1 MVSFLTGFAKGVF
14 DGINEDAAAQRQF
27 EYDQR
32 LSKMQEDAK
41 KKDLNKTF
49 INVNG
54 VDYTY
59 ELANPDIYSKGGE
72 NFERVS
78 LNNLVKQSNLSR
90 PELDNKSIIQ
100 HLNDVGD
107 YTSLQKIADVAG
119 EHSSILTQVKKTEA
133 GVSYVTPLNF
143 AIDAGPFWNKVY
155 KPQAERTSGRVIVR
169 DLAKTQTWLN
179 DPEEGMVFFGEVV
192 KPKENELGEEKQVQP
207 FLLKTRGMKVV
218 KGVDQNNKPILENI
232 TNQDVVNFLDKKAA
246 YLNITDAVGQEDL
259 RDKVLGDYIN
269 GPAMTTEDG
278 RSVNFSIS
286 DQIKAEMS
294 MMNLFPEGYRANASN
309 IGRIRAAAQIID
321 KLPKEVR
328 ESPKMLVQI
337 MRGAFRDS
345 QLLTEVNQGGISN
358 DVKSFLDV
366 MGFKNIEK
374 FTEAI
379 SNIDKPLTRVKDI
392 KKMYQA
398 NPALKD
404 SKKIGGAAS
413 AVSFISGVKSQMS
426 QFTQMVTGEKANVLT
441 GVINRLAGDEDS
453 ATYKSGDAALLK
465 QQNDDLAQNLMSINE
480 ALQGTGLNQAQI
492 DKLTQAQAIAVVKY
506 QTFLLAFEMAAAVQG
521 GGDSRTISNKDVELM
536 QKALTISFF
545 TNPDNF
551 LKILDQIEIDLTR
564 AKMVNRYWQTAIQS
578 DRLSELKAAAVLE
591 NTSYNI
597 ASQSGNVFGSLA
609 SKYMGTALQN
619 NPNAERRLEQEGINI
634 EDMLSVDSILGGQ
647 VNIES
652 RKEKLAMSVKDVV
665 GEDVTM
671 GQWLNSLKEE
681 ANRLGQGGGTTVVID
696 FGNGG
701 DFSKS
706 PLTKWEELA
715 KYLGYQTVDELADI
729 LPKGEIQ
736 NEFKQLL
743 LDRDNE

>member
-1 MVSFLTGFAKGVF
+1 M
-14 DGINEDAAAQRQF
+14 
-27 EYDQR
+27 
-32 LSKMQEDAK
+32 
-41 KKDLNKTF
+41 KT
-49 INVNG
+49 
-54 VDYTY
+54 
-59 ELANPDIYSKGGE
+59 
-72 NFERVS
+72 
-78 LNNLVKQSNLSR
+78 
-90 PELDNKSIIQ
+90 
-100 HLNDVGD
+100 
-107 YTSLQKIADVAG
+107 
-119 EHSSILTQVKKTEA
+119 
-133 GVSYVTPLNF
+133 
-143 AIDAGPFWNKVY
+143 
-155 KPQAERTSGRVIVR
+155 
-169 DLAKTQTWLN
+169 
-179 DPEEGMVFFGEVV
+179 
-192 KPKENELGEEKQVQP
+192 
-207 FLLKTRGMKVV
+207 
-218 KGVDQNNKPILENI
+218 
-232 TNQDVVNFLDKKAA
+232 
-246 YLNITDAVGQEDL
+246 TDD
-259 RDKVLGDYIN
+259 
-269 GPAMTTEDG
+269 

-309 IGRIRAAAQIID
+309 IGRIKAAADVID
-321 KLPKEVR
+321 ALPKEVR
-328 ESPKMLVQI
+328 DSPKMLVQI

-379 SNIDKPLTRVKDI
+379 SNIDKPLTRVRDI
-392 KKMYQA
+392 KKMYQD

-441 GVINRLAGDEDS
+441 GMIDRLAGDEDS
-453 ATYKSGDAALLK
+453 ATYKSGDAAILK
-465 QQNDDLAQNLMSINE
+465 KQNNDLAQNLMSINE
-480 ALQGTGLNQAQI
+480 ALQGTGLNQSQI

-551 LKILDQIEIDLTR
+551 IKILDQIETDLTR
-564 AKMVNRYWQTAIQS
+564 SKMVNRYWQTAIQS

-619 NPNAERRLEQEGINI
+619 NPNAERRLQQEGINI

-652 RKEKLAMSVKDVV
+652 RKEKLAMNIKDVV
-665 GEDVTM
+665 GQDVTM
-671 GQWLNSLKEE
+671 GQWLSSLVEK
-681 ANRLGQGGGTTVVID
+681 ANE
-696 FGNGG
+696 GG
-701 DFSKS
+701 DDGAFVAVYEFGSDNNATE
-706 PLTKWEELA
+706 PLTKWKELA
-715 KYLGYQTVDELADI
+715 EYLGYPNVDKLADI
-729 LPKGEIQ
+729 LPKGKIQ
-736 NEFKQLL
+736 DEFKKLL
-743 LDRDNE
+743 EDRDNQ